1 MPDLEMPITETVERA
16 VRNAL
21 SEAIS
26 NLSSN
31 QNSSSDDKVIGVP
44 ALAKYLEPI
53 PRYLA
58 STRRDDSGREW
69 QNSRT
74 LDSDLPALNFKTR
87 RFLPSLAWKDIAPLV
102 NARSS

>member
-16 VRNAL
+16 VRHAL

-26 NLSSN
+26 NLPSS

-69 QNSRT
+69 QNT
-74 LDSDLPALNFKTR
+74 LKSDLPALNFKTR
-87 RFLPSLAWKDIAPLV
+87 QFMPNLAWKDIAPLV

>member
-16 VRNAL
+16 VHHAL

-26 NLSSN
+26 NLPSS

-44 ALAKYLEPI
+44 ALAKYLGI
-53 PRYLA
+53 GSRYLA
-58 STRRDDSGREW
+58 SARRDDSGREW
-69 QNSRT
+69 QNT
-74 LDSDLPALNFKTR
+74 LKSDSPALNFKTR

>member
-53 PRYLA
+53 PRYLV

-69 QNSRT
+69 QNT
-74 LDSDLPALNFKTR
+74 FKSDLPALNFKTR
-87 RFLPSLAWKDIAPLV
+87 RFMPTLARKDIAPLV